1 MKQSKMTLQK
11 KRSLVGLAFT
21 SPWIIGFIFLF
32 FIPLIKT
39 VFYSFS
45 SIDMGNYGFD
55 LNWVGFKNYRVT
67 FLEDP
72 NNLRMII
79 SSIGNVI
86 VSVIVIV
93 VFSMFLA
100 IILNQNF
107 FGRSAARVVFALP
120 IIIASGVI
128 IVLLKENVLQQ
139 NMGSTETATTIFQ
152 SNGVLDFLKE
162 MGLTDKLVYFFEGLV
177 NDIFDVVWRSGI
189 QIILFLSALQS
200 IPASSYEAAKIE
212 GATAWESFWFVT
224 FPMVSPFLLVN
235 IIYTIIDTFTNST
248 NTVMQKIFSLVS
260 GIEYEQAAAFSLVYF
275 ILVLMVVG
283 LVYIIMNKQL
293 EK

>member
-200 IPASSYEAAKIE
+200 IQASSYEAAKIE